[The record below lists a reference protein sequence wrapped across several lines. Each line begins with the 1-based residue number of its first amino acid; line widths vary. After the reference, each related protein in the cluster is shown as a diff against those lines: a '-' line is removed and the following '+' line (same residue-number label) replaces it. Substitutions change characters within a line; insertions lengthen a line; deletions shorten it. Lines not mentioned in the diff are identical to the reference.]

1 MKMYK
6 RDGQKQ
12 RRGLTWRGNEW
23 PNGLMMMTTENNTDT
38 EEDATNES
46 ESW

>member
-1 MKMYK
+1 
-6 RDGQKQ
+6 
-12 RRGLTWRGNEW
+12 
-23 PNGLMMMTTENNTDT
+23 MMMTTENNTDT